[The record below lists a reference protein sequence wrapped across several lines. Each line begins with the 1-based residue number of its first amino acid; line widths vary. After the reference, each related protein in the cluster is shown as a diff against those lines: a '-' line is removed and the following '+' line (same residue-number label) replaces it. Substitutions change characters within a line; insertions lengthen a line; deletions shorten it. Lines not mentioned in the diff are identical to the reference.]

1 MKNGL
6 YLVKPA
12 PGMIIQIY
20 VRYCHFDFLHGF
32 CRGLLHAGLYVQ
44 FIEGFRRHENPE
56 MTIRWAEACDF
67 GIRPLE
73 QFSFELAPEAE
84 WMTRP
89 KPNHAK

>member
-1 MKNGL
+1 MTTEFFL
-6 YLVKPA
+6 IQPV

-20 VRYCHFDFLHGF
+20 IRYCRFDFLHGF
-32 CRGLLHAGLYVQ
+32 CRGLLHAGRYVQ
-44 FIEGFRRHENPE
+44 FLEGFRRHENQE

-73 QFSFELAPEAE
+73 QFSFDVAPEAE

-89 KPNHAK
+89 KPSSEK